1 MMNHWYDTMGAGD
14 WLIMSVF
21 WIALIGAI
29 VWAIA
34 HLSRPSGAPTSD
46 SRSERPDEILDRR
59 LASGEIDSAT
69 YDALR
74 SKLHPST

>member
-14 WLIMSVF
+14 WAIMSVF
-21 WIALIGAI
+21 WVALIGAI
-29 VWAIA
+29 VWAVA
-34 HLSRPSGAPTSD
+34 HLSRPGTPTSD

-59 LASGEIDSAT
+59 LAAGEIDSAT

-74 SKLHPST
+74 RKLHPTG